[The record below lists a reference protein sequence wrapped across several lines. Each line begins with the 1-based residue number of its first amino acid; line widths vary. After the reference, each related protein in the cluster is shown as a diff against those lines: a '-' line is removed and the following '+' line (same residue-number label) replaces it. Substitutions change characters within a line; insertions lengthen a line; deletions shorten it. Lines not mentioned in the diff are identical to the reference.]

1 MAIGTPRGDYKKANS
16 DNNYKM
22 KLQFL
27 SVIPVFISLL
37 TVSCSQSPQPVPKT
51 DPVST
56 PDARI
61 IATVYNSGFEHA
73 HDTYNGI
80 SSASDGKIYYVLC
93 SQLMD
98 VAGQMYSFDPKT
110 GTIEHLGDLTEIC
123 GEKDMKVV
131 AQGKSHVN
139 FVESGGKLYFAT
151 HLGYYSIID
160 GMEKTGLPTGDYK
173 AYRGG
178 HLLAYDMKTKTFEDL
193 GIGPHNEG
201 IITMNMDASRGLI
214 YGLSWPTGYLFRYDV
229 AKKELKDLG
238 PVTGKGEDGKGQD
251 FRVVCRSIAIDPDN
265 GSVYF
270 TNAEGQIKCL
280 ELGQDEVETV
290 EGEDMRKDYFG
301 TYEIFTSGS
310 MAYNWRQVFWYSPE
324 KKIYG
329 VHGNSGYLF
338 RFDPAVP
345 RMEVLER
352 LTSVPSKL
360 TGMGDQ
366 FSYGYLGFKLGPDGR
381 TIYYLTGGP
390 IYIDGKRVMGATSTA
405 KGEAKGLEDLHLI
418 TYDIPTGKYLDH
430 GAVFYPDGQRPFYV
444 NSIAIGDDGTVYT
457 LARITEN
464 GKTRTDLISFPGPF
478 KK

>member
-1 MAIGTPRGDYKKANS
+1 MKSHPLRIISALIILIFASCNQAPEPVV
-16 DNNYKM
+16 DNPA
-22 KLQFL
+22 L
-27 SVIPVFISLL
+27 
-37 TVSCSQSPQPVPKT
+37 
-51 DPVST
+51 ST

-61 IATVYNSGFEHA
+61 IATIYNSGFEHA

-98 VAGQMYSFDPKT
+98 IAGQMYCFDPKS
-110 GTIEHLGDLTEIC
+110 GTTEHLGDLTEIC
-123 GEKDMKVV
+123 GETGMKVV

-151 HLGYYSIID
+151 HLGYYSIIS
-160 GMEKTGLPTGDYK
+160 GMEKTGVPTGDYK

-201 IITMNMDASRGLI
+201 IITMNMDVSRGLI
-214 YGLSWPTGYLFRYDV
+214 YGLSWPTGYLFRYDL

-238 PVTGKGEDGKGQD
+238 PVTGKGEDGMGED
-251 FRVVCRSIAIDPDN
+251 FRVVCRSLAIDKDN

-280 ELGQDEVETV
+280 KLGQDVVETV

-310 MAYNWRQVFWYSPE
+310 MAYNWRQVFWYAPE

-345 RMEVLER
+345 RLEVLER
-352 LTSVPSKL
+352 LTSIPSKL

-390 IYIDGKRVMGATSTA
+390 IYVDGKRVMGASSTA

-418 TYDIPTGKYLDH
+418 TYDIPTGKYSDH
-430 GAVFYPDGQRPFYV
+430 GAVFYPDGQRPLYV

-464 GKTRTDLISFPGPF
+464 GKTRTDLISFPGPL

>member
-1 MAIGTPRGDYKKANS
+1 
-16 DNNYKM
+16 M
-22 KLQFL
+22 KFQHLYI
-27 SVIPVFISLL
+27 IPAFILL
-37 TVSCSQSPQPVPKT
+37 LAGACSQSAQPGAETTPL
-51 DPVST
+51 ST

-61 IATVYNSGFEHA
+61 MATIYNSGFEHA

-110 GTIEHLGDLTEIC
+110 GTSEHLGDLTEIC

-160 GMEKTGLPTGDYK
+160 GMEKTGIPVGDYK
-173 AYRGG
+173 PYRGG
-178 HLLAYDMKTKTFEDL
+178 HLLAYDMKTKSFEDL
-193 GIGPHNEG
+193 GTGPHNEG
-201 IITMNMDASRGLI
+201 IITMNMDVSRGLI

-229 AKKELKDLG
+229 AKRELKDLG
-238 PVTGKGEDGKGQD
+238 PATGKGEDGMGED
-251 FRVVCRSIAIDPDN
+251 FRVVCRSVAIDPDN

-280 ELGQDEVETV
+280 KLGQDAVETV

-338 RFDPAVP
+338 RFDPVVP
-345 RMEVLER
+345 RLEVLER
-352 LTSVPSKL
+352 LTSIPSKL

-390 IYIDGKRVMGATSTA
+390 IYIDGNRVKGASSTA

-430 GAVFYPDGQRPFYV
+430 GAVFYPDGQRPLYV

>member
-1 MAIGTPRGDYKKANS
+1 
-16 DNNYKM
+16 M
-22 KLQFL
+22 KLPVLKTINGLVFL
-27 SVIPVFISLL
+27 IIAACNQAQKPV
-37 TVSCSQSPQPVPKT
+37 TESPE
-51 DPVST
+51 VST
-56 PDARI
+56 PDAKI

-98 VAGQMYSFDPKT
+98 VAGQMYSYDPKIR
-110 GTIEHLGDLTEIC
+110 TIEHLGDLTEIC
-123 GEKDMKVV
+123 GERDMKTV

-151 HLGYYSIID
+151 HLGYYSIIN
-160 GMEKTGLPTGDYK
+160 GMEKTGVPTGEYK

-178 HLLAYDMKTKTFEDL
+178 HLLAYDMKAKTFEDL
-193 GIGPHNEG
+193 GTGPHNEG
-201 IITMNMDASRGLI
+201 IITMNMDVSRGLI
-214 YGLSWPTGYLFRYDV
+214 YGLSWPTGYLFRYNV
-229 AKKELKDLG
+229 ANKEMKDLG
-238 PVTGKGEDGKGQD
+238 PATGKGEDGIGED

-265 GSVYF
+265 GSVFF

-280 ELGQDEVETV
+280 KLGQDTVETIA
-290 EGEDMRKDYFG
+290 GEDMRKDYFG
-301 TYEIFTSGS
+301 TYDIFTSGS

-345 RMEVLER
+345 RLDILER

-390 IYIDGKRVMGATSTA
+390 VYVDGKRLMGASSTA
-405 KGEAKGLEDLHLI
+405 KGEARGLENLHLI

-430 GAVFYPDGQRPFYV
+430 GAVFYPDGQRPLYV

-457 LARITEN
+457 LARITED
-464 GKTRTDLISFPGPF
+464 GKTRTDLISFPGPY
-478 KK
+478 KR

>member
-1 MAIGTPRGDYKKANS
+1 MKSHRSIFTILFLGLLMTSCKQADKPEAETP
-16 DNNYKM
+16 
-22 KLQFL
+22 
-27 SVIPVFISLL
+27 I
-37 TVSCSQSPQPVPKT
+37 
-51 DPVST
+51 VST
-56 PDARI
+56 PDAKL

-93 SQLMD
+93 SQLID
-98 VAGQMYSFDPKT
+98 IAGQMYSFDPKT
-110 GTIEHLGDLTEIC
+110 SKTEHLGDLSEIC
-123 GEKDMKVV
+123 GEKGMKVV

-139 FVESGGKLYFAT
+139 FVESNGKLYFVT

-160 GMEKTGLPTGDYK
+160 GMEKTGIPDKGYK

-178 HLLAYDMKTKTFEDL
+178 HILAYDMKNKTFEDL
-193 GIGPHNEG
+193 GIAPHNEG
-201 IITMNMDASRGLI
+201 IITMNMDTKRGLI
-214 YGLSWPTGYLFRYDV
+214 YGLTWPTGYLFRYDV
-229 AKKELKDLG
+229 AKKEMKDLG
-238 PVTGKGEDGKGQD
+238 PFTGKGEDGIGPD
-251 FRVVCRSIAIDPDN
+251 FRVICRSIVINPED
-265 GSVYF
+265 GTVYLS
-270 TNAEGQIKCL
+270 NAEGQIKYL
-280 ELGQDEVETV
+280 KVGQDVVETI
-290 EGEDMRKDYFG
+290 EGEDIRKDYFG
-301 TYEIFTSGS
+301 TYEVSTAGS
-310 MAYNWRQVFWYSPE
+310 MAYNWRQVFWYAPE

-338 RFDPAVP
+338 RFDPTIP
-345 RMEVLER
+345 RVEALER
-352 LTSVPSKL
+352 LTSIPSKL

-390 IYIDGKRVMGATSTA
+390 IYVDGKRVMGASSTA

-430 GAVFYPDGQRPFYV
+430 GAVFYPDGQRPLYV

-464 GKTRTDLISFPGPF
+464 GKTRTDLISIPKPF
-478 KK
+478 KNQLSIKN

>member
-1 MAIGTPRGDYKKANS
+1 MKITRQNLITVLVLLVLISCNQAPQANTETPAG
-16 DNNYKM
+16 
-22 KLQFL
+22 
-27 SVIPVFISLL
+27 
-37 TVSCSQSPQPVPKT
+37 
-51 DPVST
+51 ST
-56 PDARI
+56 PDAKI
-61 IATVYNSGFEHA
+61 SATIYNSGFEHA

-98 VAGQMYSFDPKT
+98 VAGQMYSFDPKSRI
-110 GTIEHLGDLTEIC
+110 IEHLGDLTEIC
-123 GEKDMKVV
+123 GEKNMKVV

-139 FVESGGKLYFAT
+139 FVESDGKLYFAT
-151 HLGYYSIID
+151 HLGYYSIIN
-160 GMEKTGLPTGDYK
+160 GMEKTGVPSGEYK
-173 AYRGG
+173 PYRGG
-178 HLLAYDMKTKTFEDL
+178 HLLAFDMKSKTFEDL

-201 IITMNMDASRGLI
+201 IITMNMDTKRGLI

-238 PVTGKGEDGKGQD
+238 PATGKGEDGTGND

-280 ELGQDEVETV
+280 KLGQDVVETIN
-290 EGEDMRKDYFG
+290 GEDMRKDYFG
-301 TYEIFTSGS
+301 TYDVFTSGS

-324 KKIYG
+324 KMIYG

-338 RFDPAVP
+338 RFDPAAS
-345 RMEVLER
+345 RFEVLER
-352 LTSVPSKL
+352 LTSVPSRL

-366 FSYGYLGFKLGPDGR
+366 FSYGYLGFKLGPDGK

-390 IYIDGKRVMGATSTA
+390 IYIDGKRVKGATSTA
-405 KGEAKGLEDLHLI
+405 KGEAKGLENLHLI
-418 TYDIPTGKYLDH
+418 TFDIPTGKYLDH
-430 GAVFYPDGQRPFYV
+430 GSVFYPDGQRPLYV
-444 NSIAIGDDGTVYT
+444 NSIAIGNDGTVYT

-464 GKTRTDLISFPGPF
+464 GKTRTDLISFPGLY

>member
-1 MAIGTPRGDYKKANS
+1 MNINR
-16 DNNYKM
+16 
-22 KLQFL
+22 LLFL
-27 SVIPVFISLL
+27 ILLSGLVMTNCTQVAKSGVEIP
-37 TVSCSQSPQPVPKT
+37 
-51 DPVST
+51 DVST
-56 PDARI
+56 PDARL

-93 SQLMD
+93 STLMD
-98 VAGQMYSFDPKT
+98 VAGQMYSFDPRT
-110 GTIEHLGDLTEIC
+110 GAIEHLADLTEIC

-139 FVESGGKLYFAT
+139 FVESNGKLYFAT

-160 GMEKTGLPTGDYK
+160 GMEKTGVPAGDYK
-173 AYRGG
+173 PYRGG

-193 GIGPHNEG
+193 AIEPHQEG
-201 IITMNMDASRGLI
+201 IITMNMDADRGLI

-229 AKKELKDLG
+229 AKKEMKDLG
-238 PVTGKGEDGKGQD
+238 PFTGKGENGIGKD
-251 FRVVCRSIAIDPDN
+251 FRVLCRSIAIDPET
-265 GSVYF
+265 GTVYL
-270 TNAEGQIKCL
+270 TNAEGEIKRL
-280 ELGQDEVETV
+280 KYGEDIIETI
-290 EGEDMRKDYFG
+290 EGEDMKKDYFG

-310 MAYNWRQVFWYSPE
+310 MAYNWRQVFWYGPE

-338 RFDPAVP
+338 RFDPSVP
-345 RMEVLER
+345 RIEVLER
-352 LTSVPSKL
+352 LTSIPSKR

-366 FSYGYLGFKLGPDGR
+366 FSYGYLGFALGPDDR
-381 TIYYLTGGP
+381 TIHYLTGAP
-390 IYIDGKRVMGATSTA
+390 IYMDGKRVLGASSTA

-430 GAVFYPDGQRPFYV
+430 GAVFYPDGQRPLYV

-464 GKTRTDLISFPGPF
+464 GKTRTDLISFPGPL
-478 KK
+478 KR

>member
-1 MAIGTPRGDYKKANS
+1 MIRNLLITILFTGIVFSGCRQSEKPGVETP
-16 DNNYKM
+16 
-22 KLQFL
+22 L
-27 SVIPVFISLL
+27 
-37 TVSCSQSPQPVPKT
+37 
-51 DPVST
+51 VST

-61 IATVYNSGFEHA
+61 IATVYNSDFEHA

-93 SQLMD
+93 SQLID
-98 VAGQMYSFDPKT
+98 IAGQMYSFDPKN
-110 GTIEHLGDLTEIC
+110 GKIEHLGDLTAIC
-123 GEKDMKVV
+123 NEKGMNVV

-139 FVESGGKLYFAT
+139 FVESDGKLYFAT
-151 HLGYYSIID
+151 HLGYYSIIK
-160 GMEKTGLPTGDYK
+160 GMEKTGVPSGNIK

-193 GIGPHNEG
+193 GIEPHNEG
-201 IITMNMDASRGLI
+201 IITMNMDTQRGLI

-229 AKKELKDLG
+229 AKKEMKELG
-238 PVTGKGEDGKGQD
+238 PVTGKGEDGTGED
-251 FRVVCRSIAIDPDN
+251 FRVVCRSLAINPDD

-280 ELGQDEVETV
+280 KSGQDVVETV
-290 EGEDMRKDYFG
+290 EGENMKKDYFG
-301 TYEIFTSGS
+301 TYDIFTSGS

-338 RFDPAVP
+338 RFDPAIA
-345 RMEVLER
+345 RIDVLDR

-366 FSYGYLGFKLGPDGR
+366 FSYGYLGFKTSPDGR

-390 IYIDGKRVMGATSTA
+390 VYVDGKRVMGASSTA

-430 GAVFYPDGQRPFYV
+430 GAVFYPDGQRPLYV

-464 GKTRTDLISFPGPF
+464 GKTRTDLISFPGSIQ
-478 KK
+478 KMK

>member
-1 MAIGTPRGDYKKANS
+1 MLKRISYIVLVSGI
-16 DNNYKM
+16 
-22 KLQFL
+22 LFL
-27 SVIPVFISLL
+27 TGCCP
-37 TVSCSQSPQPVPKT
+37 QQQPVQPEKQA
-51 DPVST
+51 VST

-98 VAGQMYSFDPKT
+98 IAGQMYCFDPKSGKT
-110 GTIEHLGDLTEIC
+110 EHLGDLTEIC
-123 GEKDMKVV
+123 GEKGMKVV

-139 FVESGGKLYFAT
+139 FIESAGKLYFAT
-151 HLGYYSIID
+151 HLGYYSIIS
-160 GMEKTGLPTGDYK
+160 GMEKTGIPTGDYK

-178 HLLAYDMKTKTFEDL
+178 HLLAYDMKSKTFENL

-201 IITMNMDASRGLI
+201 IITMNMDTVRGLI

-238 PVTGKGEDGKGQD
+238 PAMGKGEDGMGKE

-270 TNAEGQIKCL
+270 TNAEGEIKCL
-280 ELGQDEVETV
+280 RLGSDAVETIQ
-290 EGEDMRKDYFG
+290 GEDMRKDYFG
-301 TYEIFTSGS
+301 TYDIFTSGS

-338 RFDPAVP
+338 RLDPAVP

-352 LTSVPSKL
+352 LTSIPSKL
-360 TGMGDQ
+360 TGMDDQ
-366 FSYGYLGFKLGPDGR
+366 FSYGYLGFKLGPDER

-390 IYIDGKRVMGATSTA
+390 IYVDGKRVKGAVSTA
-405 KGEAKGLEDLHLI
+405 KGEAKGLENLHLV
-418 TYDIPTGKYLDH
+418 TYDIPTGKYMDN
-430 GAVFYPDGQRPFYV
+430 GAVFYPDGQRPLYV
-444 NSIAIGDDGTVYT
+444 NSIAIGNDGTVYT

-464 GKTRTDLISFPGPF
+464 GKTRTDLISFPGPL
-478 KK
+478 KH

>member
-1 MAIGTPRGDYKKANS
+1 MNIKTE
-16 DNNYKM
+16 NNYLTTFNM
-22 KLQFL
+22 KFKFFYF
-27 SVIPVFISLL
+27 IPVFISLL
-37 TVSCSQSPQPVPKT
+37 TVSCSQSAQQIAKT

-98 VAGQMYSFDPKT
+98 VAGQMYSFDPKS
-110 GTIEHLGDLTEIC
+110 GTIEHFGDLTEIC

-201 IITMNMDASRGLI
+201 IITMNMDASRRLI

-229 AKKELKDLG
+229 AKRELKDLG

-280 ELGQDEVETV
+280 ELGQDEVKTV

-390 IYIDGKRVMGATSTA
+390 IYIDGKRVKGATSTA
-405 KGEAKGLEDLHLI
+405 KGEAKGHEDLHLI

-478 KK
+478 KGSTP

>member
-1 MAIGTPRGDYKKANS
+1 
-16 DNNYKM
+16 M
-22 KLQFL
+22 KSLRLLFTILFL
-27 SVIPVFISLL
+27 GLVMTGCKHITKPEGEAPV
-37 TVSCSQSPQPVPKT
+37 
-51 DPVST
+51 VST
-56 PDARI
+56 PDAKL

-80 SSASDGKIYYVLC
+80 SSASDGKIYYVLS
-93 SQLMD
+93 SQSID
-98 VAGQMYSFDPKT
+98 VAGQMYFFDPKT
-110 GTIEHLGDLTEIC
+110 SKIEHLGDLSEIC

-139 FVESGGKLYFAT
+139 FVESNGKLYFAT
-151 HLGYYSIID
+151 HLGYYSITD
-160 GMEKTGLPTGDYK
+160 GKEKTGIPGKGYK

-178 HLLAYDMKTKTFEDL
+178 HILAFDMKNKTFEDL
-193 GIGPHNEG
+193 GIAPHNEG
-201 IITMNMDASRGLI
+201 ILTMNMDTHRGLI
-214 YGLSWPTGYLFRYDV
+214 YGLTWPTGYLFRYDV
-229 AKKELKDLG
+229 AKKEMKDLG
-238 PVTGKGEDGKGQD
+238 PSTGRGEDGMGPD
-251 FRVVCRSIAIDPDN
+251 FRVVCRSIAINPEN
-265 GSVYF
+265 GTLYL
-270 TNAEGQIKCL
+270 TNAEGQIKSL
-280 ELGQDEVETV
+280 KVAQDVVETI
-290 EGEDMRKDYFG
+290 EGEDMKKDYFG
-301 TYEIFTSGS
+301 TYEVSTAGS
-310 MAYNWRQVFWYSPE
+310 MAYNWRQVFWYAPE
-324 KKIYG
+324 NKFYG

-338 RFDPAVP
+338 RFDPAIP
-345 RMEVLER
+345 RIEVLER
-352 LTSVPSKL
+352 LTSIPSKL

-390 IYIDGKRVMGATSTA
+390 VYVNGKRVMGATSTA

-430 GAVFYPDGQRPFYV
+430 GAVFYPDGQRPLYV

>member
-1 MAIGTPRGDYKKANS
+1 
-16 DNNYKM
+16 M

-27 SVIPVFISLL
+27 SVIPVIISLL
-37 TVSCSQSPQPVPKT
+37 TVSCSQSPQPISKT
-51 DPVST
+51 EPVST

-98 VAGQMYSFDPKT
+98 VAGQMYSFDPKSGIT
-110 GTIEHLGDLTEIC
+110 EHLGDLTEIC

-151 HLGYYSIID
+151 HLGYYSIIN
-160 GMEKTGLPTGDYK
+160 GMEKTGLPAGEYK

-193 GIGPHNEG
+193 GVGPHNEG
-201 IITMNMDASRGLI
+201 IITMNMDISRGLI
-214 YGLSWPTGYLFRYDV
+214 YGLSWPTGFLFRYDV
-229 AKKELKDLG
+229 AKKEMKDLG
-238 PVTGKGEDGKGQD
+238 QATGKGEDGMGID
-251 FRVVCRSIAIDPDN
+251 FRVVCRSLAIDPDN
-265 GSVYF
+265 GTVYF
-270 TNAEGQIKCL
+270 TNAEGQIKFIKT
-280 ELGQDEVETV
+280 GQDAVETV

-310 MAYNWRQVFWYSPE
+310 MAYNWRQVFWYSTD

-338 RFDPAVP
+338 RFDPAIP
-345 RMEVLER
+345 RLEVLER

-366 FSYGYLGFKLGPDGR
+366 FSYGYLGFKLGTDGR

-390 IYIDGKRVMGATSTA
+390 IYIDGKRVMGASTTA

-430 GAVFYPDGQRPFYV
+430 GAVFYPDGQRPLYV

-457 LARITEN
+457 LCKNIRKRKDQN
-464 GKTRTDLISFPGPF
+464 GSDKLSRAI
-478 KK
+478 

>member
-1 MAIGTPRGDYKKANS
+1 
-16 DNNYKM
+16 M
-22 KLQFL
+22 KLTQLLFTFMFL
-27 SVIPVFISLL
+27 GLVI
-37 TVSCSQSPQPVPKT
+37 TGCKQPVKPET
-51 DPVST
+51 ETPVVST
-56 PDARI
+56 PDAKL

-93 SQLMD
+93 SQLID
-98 VAGQMYSFDPKT
+98 IAGQMYSFDPKT
-110 GTIEHLGDLTEIC
+110 GTTEHLGDLSEIC
-123 GEKDMKVV
+123 GEKEMKVV

-139 FVESGGKLYFAT
+139 FIESNGKLYFVT
-151 HLGYYSIID
+151 HLGYYSIIN
-160 GMEKTGLPTGDYK
+160 GMEKTGIPTEGFK

-178 HLLAYDMKTKTFEDL
+178 HILSYDMIKKTFEDL
-193 GIGPHNEG
+193 GIAPHNEG
-201 IITMNMDASRGLI
+201 IITMNMDTNRGLI
-214 YGLSWPTGYLFRYDV
+214 YGLTWPTGYLFRFDV
-229 AKKELKDLG
+229 ARKELKDLG
-238 PVTGKGEDGKGQD
+238 PFTGKGEDGVGHD
-251 FRVVCRSIAIDPDN
+251 FRVVCRSIAINPED
-265 GSVYF
+265 GTIYM

-280 ELGQDEVETV
+280 KAGQDKVETI
-290 EGEDMRKDYFG
+290 EGEDMKKDYFG
-301 TYEIFTSGS
+301 TYDIFTSGS
-310 MAYNWRQVFWYSPE
+310 MAYNWRQAFWYTPE
-324 KKIYG
+324 KKLYG

-338 RFDPAVP
+338 RFDPTIP
-345 RMEVLER
+345 RIEVLER

-390 IYIDGKRVMGATSTA
+390 IYVDGKRVMGASSTA

-430 GAVFYPDGQRPFYV
+430 GAVFYPDGQRPLYV

-464 GKTRTDLISFPGPF
+464 GKTRTDLISIPKPF
-478 KK
+478 KNQLSIKN

>member
-1 MAIGTPRGDYKKANS
+1 MITKKL
-16 DNNYKM
+16 M
-22 KLQFL
+22 KSLRLLFTIL
-27 SVIPVFISLL
+27 YLGLIMTGCRHVAKPEAEVPV
-37 TVSCSQSPQPVPKT
+37 
-51 DPVST
+51 VST
-56 PDARI
+56 PDAKL
-61 IATVYNSGFEHA
+61 IATVYNSGFEYA

-80 SSASDGKIYYVLC
+80 SSASDDKIYYVLC
-93 SQLMD
+93 SQLIN

-110 GTIEHLGDLTEIC
+110 GKIEHLGDLSEIC

-139 FVESGGKLYFAT
+139 FVESNGKLYFAT

-160 GMEKTGLPTGDYK
+160 GKEKTGIPDRGYK

-178 HLLAYDMKTKTFEDL
+178 HIIAFDMKNKTFEDM
-193 GIGPHNEG
+193 GIAAHNEG
-201 IITMNMDASRGLI
+201 ILTMNMDTTRGLI
-214 YGLSWPTGYLFRYDV
+214 YGLTWPTGYLFRYDV
-229 AKKELKDLG
+229 AKKEMKDLG
-238 PVTGKGEDGKGQD
+238 PFTGKGEAGTDPD
-251 FRVVCRSIAIDPDN
+251 FRVICRSIAINPEN
-265 GSVYF
+265 GTIYL
-270 TNAEGQIKCL
+270 TNADGQIKSL
-280 ELGQDEVETV
+280 KVAQDVVETI
-290 EGEDMRKDYFG
+290 EGEDMKKDYFG
-301 TYEIFTSGS
+301 TYEVSTAGS
-310 MAYNWRQVFWYSPE
+310 MAYNWRQVFWYAPG
-324 KKIYG
+324 KKVYG

-338 RFDPAVP
+338 SFDPTIP
-345 RMEVLER
+345 RIEVLER

-390 IYIDGKRVMGATSTA
+390 VYIDGKRVMGTPSTA

-430 GAVFYPDGQRPFYV
+430 GAVFYPDGQRPLYV
-444 NSIAIGDDGTVYT
+444 NSIAIGDDGTIYT

-478 KK
+478 KKKKEF